1 MWTAPPPFPLSV
13 STEDVDKYWAPVLIK
28 QIFEILVSPA
38 YFAYQDVMLPL
49 QHFQHFTST
58 FSTFHF
64 NIFNISFQHFVH
76 GYIVLPALENDIYI
90 FPGITNSNSS
100 PRTIRFE
107 NENENGSCA
116 CSHDQ
121 YSESPWRYFYRF
133 HQTRISIHAQD
144 LEISSCYFN
153 VSQKKRKPCV
163 TLGNVTKH
171 CDIRIVIFIIVMKDE
186 HFFCWHPQS

>member
-1 MWTAPPPFPLSV
+1 MNGPTPLPPQCFNRRCGQILSPRV
-13 STEDVDKYWAPVLIK
+13 NQTNIWNFS
-28 QIFEILVSPA
+28 
-38 YFAYQDVMLPL
+38 FAGLFRLPRC
-49 QHFQHFTST
+49 HVATST

-133 HQTRISIHAQD
+133 QQTRISIHAQD